1 MLTQALDSYF
11 GSTVP
16 PQQPWLSLLLH
27 FRRRA
32 GFKPDPDLA
41 EAWEKGA
48 EAAFPMIGN
57 ELDLAD
63 KAIDYCL
70 RKGIPILSPAT
81 LVPFVDE
88 LRHARQ

>member
-1 MLTQALDSYF
+1 MLTPVLDSF
-11 GSTVP
+11 FASTVP

-57 ELDLAD
+57 ELDLVD

-70 RKGIPILSPAT
+70 RKGIPIMSPAT
-81 LVPFVDE
+81 LVLFVDE